1 MEYLGTRRTDTS
13 AAAAKISHSPTPR
26 PSVYAPPHARAPR
39 LEMAYASA
47 VLFRTSRAL
56 SLSVLPALLPLLVAL
71 LSNCSQSA
79 NKSSKDKSSKT
90 ATLAASGSSDSN
102 APPSFLRYPR
112 QGGAIEP
119 WIQEQVELAEAAKV
133 RVLVYVGASWCEP
146 CQRFH
151 QAVEHG
157 ELNGTLNGLRFLEFD
172 QDQDAAALKTAG
184 YNYQFIPVL
193 ALPDPDGRNHGKM
206 IAGSIKGANA
216 VKQNLVPR
224 LQALLNGQAVD

>member
-1 MEYLGTRRTDTS
+1 
-13 AAAAKISHSPTPR
+13 
-26 PSVYAPPHARAPR
+26 
-39 LEMAYASA
+39 MAYALYVPS
-47 VLFRTSRAL
+47 LRTS
-56 SLSVLPALLPLLVAL
+56 LLVAL
-71 LSNCSQSA
+71 GAALFAAVLAGCNHSG
-79 NKSSKDKSSKT
+79 SKPRKEKAATAAPNSLT
-90 ATLAASGSSDSN
+90 ATN
-102 APPSFLRYPR
+102 APPPTFLRYPR
-112 QGGAIEP
+112 QGSAVEP
-119 WIQEQVELAEAAKV
+119 WVQEQVELAEAAQL

-184 YNYQFIPVL
+184 YAYQYIPVL

-206 IAGSIKGANA
+206 ISGSIKGPRAI
-216 VKQNLVPR
+216 QENLVPR